1 MQKTLIILT
10 LFLWVFTVSEL
21 QAQGRLPGGFE
32 LGLRLGDTY
41 GGDAALDAVIPLY
54 GDRLHANLSV
64 SHNNLIVAGLYDWLY
79 PIGSGFI
86 FYPGVGGVM
95 SIGDNVSI
103 GVAGEVGFEYRFP
116 IPLSVGLDWRPVLGI
131 VNAEGFTAEGFGLN
145 IRYRF

>member
-1 MQKTLIILT
+1 MQKTFIILA
-10 LFLWVFTVSEL
+10 LFLMVLSGSEL
-21 QAQGRLPGGFE
+21 QAQRKLPGGFE

-86 FYPGVGGVM
+86 FYPGVGGIM

-116 IPLSVGLDWRPVLGI
+116 IPLSIGLDWRPVLGI